1 MNMKE
6 FNGYYGCLICLDK
19 GICIGKRNLPTE
31 PHNERT
37 MEMMIKYALAKGIS
51 IYGVKGPSVL
61 NIYFN
66 IVKHVVIDYMHCVL
80 LGVVKQILDIW
91 LDPSNSSYYYNI
103 NPTTKIKSI
112 CLT

>member
-19 GICIGKRNLPTE
+19 GIRIGKQNLPTE

-61 NIYFN
+61 NIYCETCCYRL
-66 IVKHVVIDYMHCVL
+66 HALRVIRCS
-80 LGVVKQILDIW
+80 KTA
-91 LDPSNSSYYYNI
+91 S
-103 NPTTKIKSI
+103 
-112 CLT
+112 